1 MKRKKSLVI
10 DGKKFPL
17 PRSISKQIFYDSF
30 IFPTGGFVSRRF
42 DFSDGSLKRFIEE
55 GRAVRTDGVYKYLRL
70 PSSVKTERIYRRSAL
85 SCMVGEF
92 ARVRYLEDF
101 ARKLRADSEALSNS
115 LDRERIQKVL
125 YDEKS
130 SLEDRVKVAKKYYL
144 TALKKQKYG

>member
-1 MKRKKSLVI
+1 M
-10 DGKKFPL
+10 

-30 IFPTGGFVSRRF
+30 IHPVGGVSLRSFSFCDGNASRFV
-42 DFSDGSLKRFIEE
+42 EE
-55 GRAVRTDGVYKYLRL
+55 GRSVRTDGVYRYIRL
-70 PSSVKTERIYRRSAL
+70 PSRVKTERIYRRSAL
-85 SCMVGEF
+85 SCMVGEY

-101 ARKLRADSEALSNS
+101 ARKLRQDSEALSNS

-144 TALKKQKYG
+144 IALKKQKYG